1 MTDSSDTS
9 HVVARAEGRPVA
21 PGPSAEPDDLVSMI
35 HAARSRV
42 DALRAGTVDPTRLL
56 AARGVL
62 LGAIESYAGDLIRR
76 GLPIPPRL
84 RDDLRLQRG
93 IRDLSRA
100 AEAPYRRQGSGS

>member
-1 MTDSSDTS
+1 MRPDWPPSTDPFNPSELDHYRRPMTDSSDTS
-9 HVVARAEGRPVA
+9 HVVARAEGRAVA

-76 GLPIPPRL
+76 GLPIPP
-84 RDDLRLQRG
+84 
-93 IRDLSRA
+93 
-100 AEAPYRRQGSGS
+100 